1 MIKKYTVN
9 KKKIVTNI
17 IYHMNLLER
26 EKKKQKETSRMLDMC
41 IRLSFMAVLVLAM
54 VSEGEKF
61 VILYMLVSIVNN
73 KFL

>member
-1 MIKKYTVN
+1 
-9 KKKIVTNI
+9 
-17 IYHMNLLER
+17 MNLLER